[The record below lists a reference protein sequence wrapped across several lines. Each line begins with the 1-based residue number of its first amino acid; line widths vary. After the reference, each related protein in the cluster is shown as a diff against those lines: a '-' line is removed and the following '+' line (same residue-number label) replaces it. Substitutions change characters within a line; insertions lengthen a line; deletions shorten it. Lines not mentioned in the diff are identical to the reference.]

1 MCVSAVVVNGL
12 YRLLRGCH
20 LLVDLGCQGCMA
32 KVLVQQ
38 YLSMLVAA
46 LRGTGT
52 VAE

>member
-1 MCVSAVVVNGL
+1 MP
-12 YRLLRGCH
+12 RLDG
-20 LLVDLGCQGCMA
+20 

-46 LRGTGT
+46 FRGTGT